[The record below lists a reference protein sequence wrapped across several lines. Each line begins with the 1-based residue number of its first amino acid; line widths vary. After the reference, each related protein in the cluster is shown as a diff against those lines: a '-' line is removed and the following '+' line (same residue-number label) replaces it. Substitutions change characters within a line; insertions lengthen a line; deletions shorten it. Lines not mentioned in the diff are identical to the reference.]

1 MLMLI
6 GLQVFLF
13 IHRTRAC
20 CRFTPPPRR
29 WPTRCPRALYMAVLE
44 VTKSSVGSAAVRLG
58 VSEPAASV
66 AASAAAGVSVAVAAQ
81 VVWTPVD
88 VISQR
93 LMV

>member
-20 CRFTPPPRR
+20 CRFTPPPR
-29 WPTRCPRALYMAVLE
+29 PRCPRALYMAVLE

-93 LMV
+93 LTV

>member
-1 MLMLI
+1 
-6 GLQVFLF
+6 
-13 IHRTRAC
+13 
-20 CRFTPPPRR
+20 
-29 WPTRCPRALYMAVLE
+29 MAVLE